1 MERNIVKEF
10 DRLTYVTESSFKDL
24 NKSIVKEL
32 PGIDTKLG
40 FNNLLILINI
50 YQTYKLRK

>member
-1 MERNIVKEF
+1 MQRNVVKEF
-10 DRLTYVTESSFKDL
+10 DRLTYVTESSFKDF
-24 NKSIVKEL
+24 NKSIVEEL

-40 FNNLLILINI
+40 FNNLLTLINT